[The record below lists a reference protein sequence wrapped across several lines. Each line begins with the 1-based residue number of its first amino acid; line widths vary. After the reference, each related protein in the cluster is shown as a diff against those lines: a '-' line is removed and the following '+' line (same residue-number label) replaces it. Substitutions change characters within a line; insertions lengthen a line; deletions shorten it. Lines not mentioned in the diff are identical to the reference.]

1 VGALAAMEI
10 IKFQK
15 ALFSESS
22 GDENLILH
30 VAQVQ
35 LELERAPEP
44 KLHELES

>member
-15 ALFSESS
+15 ALCSESS

-35 LELERAPEP
+35 LERAPEP
-44 KLHELES
+44 KTS